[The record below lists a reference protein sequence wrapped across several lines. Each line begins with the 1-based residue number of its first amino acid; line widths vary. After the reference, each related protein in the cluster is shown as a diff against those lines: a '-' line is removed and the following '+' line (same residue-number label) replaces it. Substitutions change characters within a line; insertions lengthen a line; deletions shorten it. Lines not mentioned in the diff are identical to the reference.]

1 MMRTVISEQKFFIS
15 TISPTGGNHRSIHF
29 GADDRPK
36 SQDSNP
42 KAQKNNTPKPGYG
55 WHNLKRIGLMATG
68 IFTAFG
74 LPSAHSQFKHWS
86 KQSADVNAVAKV
98 HQTARQNH
106 LIRWADDTYLP
117 LLMLIEGLLLT
128 SSARKNSLKKAIR
141 PRDLWANLNAK
152 GIQEKDLSGKNLA
165 GKNLKVAVIDTGY
178 VPTGSLNPENVTYFD
193 ASTQKPIATPKDSS
207 GHGTS
212 VASIIADA
220 APEAQFI
227 MIRHSGKA
235 QDKDMSKRIKAFFEE
250 GFLLP
255 SQMNLNELRR
265 LHRPSIESIAQGVRL
280 GVDQGA
286 HVINVSLSVEQ
297 AVQMGILYER
307 ILTMASL
314 WMEKTFASSNKL
326 NSKEFAEKQEQ
337 YAAYQKQLAALSKAN
352 ELSEKIDDTL
362 KNLYKPWLE
371 ALDYAKQKGV
381 AVVLASGN
389 SGGHKAPKGD
399 LIGNINLLAA
409 FPHPALLVVA
419 SSNEAG
425 QISEFTSEMNDEI
438 RPLIAANGSGELL
451 TQNGARNS
459 LLDWLISPLSGLRK
473 RLEGE
478 MPQGTSFAAPD
489 LALTYLKM
497 KAVYPDLTPQE
508 ASEIFQKTALPT
520 EFDKKHAKV
529 IQEKAKNKL
538 TEAFV
543 EAHLKNVMNH
553 PRFLSFLAAC
563 VLYYS
568 GSEAKAKDLLSSI
581 ELKQQQ
587 NTLQFTYHK
596 RLTPEEREIIT
607 RSIAT
612 TLHEFKALSIPV
624 EVNDEA
630 LAKEVE
636 TQLKRRVGAGRVNRL
651 GALIE
656 AQTRS
661 NFKNKPEKSA

>member
-1 MMRTVISEQKFFIS
+1 MMRTVLPEYKALPAV
-15 TISPTGGNHRSIHF
+15 SPAGGFGPAVIF
-29 GADDRPK
+29 GADNTPK
-36 SQDSNP
+36 KQEAKPEEQNL
-42 KAQKNNTPKPGYG
+42 KTPKPGYG
-55 WHNLKRIGLMATG
+55 WHNLKRFGLMATG

-74 LPSAHSQFKHWS
+74 LPSVHSQFKQWS
-86 KQSADVNAVAKV
+86 KQSAEENSIAQI

-117 LLMLIEGLLLT
+117 ILMLIEGLLLAGA
-128 SSARKNSLKKAIR
+128 ARKNSLKKAIR
-141 PRDLWANLNAK
+141 PRDLWANLNSK
-152 GIQEKDLSGKNLA
+152 GIQAKDLT

-178 VPTGSLNPENVTYFD
+178 VPTVRLKPENVTYFD
-193 ASTQKPIATPKDSS
+193 ASTQKPIPTPKDSS

-220 APEAQFI
+220 APNAQFV
-227 MIRHSGKA
+227 MIRHSGQA
-235 QDKDMSKRIKAFFEE
+235 QDKEMSKRIKAFFEE
-250 GFLLP
+250 GFHLP

-307 ILTMASL
+307 IMTMASL
-314 WMEKTFASSNKL
+314 WLEKTFASTNKL
-326 NSKEFAEKQEQ
+326 NSKEFSEKQEQ
-337 YAAYQKQLAALSKAN
+337 YAAYQKQLAVLSKAN
-352 ELSEKIDDTL
+352 ELSEKIDETL
-362 KNLYKPWLE
+362 KDLYKPWLE
-371 ALDYAKQKGV
+371 ALDYAQQKGV

-425 QISEFTSEMNDEI
+425 QISQFTSEMNDEV

-451 TQNGARNS
+451 TQNGAKNT
-459 LLDWLISPLSGLRK
+459 LFDWIFSPLSGLRK
-473 RLEGE
+473 RLDGE

-489 LALTYLKM
+489 LTLTYLKM
-497 KAVYPDLTPQE
+497 KAVYPGLTPQE
-508 ASEIFQKTALPT
+508 ASEIFQKTATPA
-520 EFDKKHAKV
+520 EFDKKHAKA
-529 IQEKAKNKL
+529 IQEKAKSKL

-543 EAHLKNVMNH
+543 EAHLKNVMSH

-568 GSEAKAKDLLSSI
+568 GSEVKAKDLLSSI

-624 EVNDEA
+624 EVSDEA

-651 GALIE
+651 AALLE
-656 AQTRS
+656 AQTRANS
-661 NFKNKPEKSA
+661 KSGPEKSA